1 MNEFRRFG
9 KEVIDW
15 VCDYVSSVEQR
26 RVIPDVQPGYLRPLL
41 PESAPRRGEDFAEV
55 LRDVERVIMP
65 GMTHWQHPRFH
76 AYFPAGNCF
85 PSVLAGL
92 ISDALGC
99 NGFSWAAC
107 PAYTE
112 LEIVM
117 MDWMGAL
124 SPSLLPLLLTRTLA
138 LYVPSTV
145 FVLCVNVC
153 AARALGLPQHFEHS
167 SDAGGGVLQG
177 CASDCIL
184 LAMLAGTVSI
194 IALQYTVLS
203 SIGSHVCSSHHQ

>member
-1 MNEFRRFG
+1 MDVNEFRRYG

-41 PESAPRRGEDFAEV
+41 PETAPRRGEAFADV
-55 LRDVERVIMP
+55 LRDVERVLMP

-124 SPSLLPLLLTRTLA
+124 HTTCRSCAHRSLQSL
-138 LYVPSTV
+138 
-145 FVLCVNVC
+145 
-153 AARALGLPQHFEHS
+153 
-167 SDAGGGVLQG
+167 
-177 CASDCIL
+177 
-184 LAMLAGTVSI
+184 
-194 IALQYTVLS
+194 
-203 SIGSHVCSSHHQ
+203 